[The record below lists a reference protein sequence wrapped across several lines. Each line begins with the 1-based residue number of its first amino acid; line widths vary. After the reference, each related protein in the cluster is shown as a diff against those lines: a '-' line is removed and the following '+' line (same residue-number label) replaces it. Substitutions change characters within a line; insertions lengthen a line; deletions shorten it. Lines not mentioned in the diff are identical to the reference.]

1 MDFTKHRD
9 VLNGR
14 ASNAEMVKWSGAY
27 FGVIDT
33 SWLLDDAIST
43 GQLVGRKP
51 ETDTTVDSSSVN
63 RALAVVALTEP
74 SRRVNHT
81 SVNFEILGVD
91 KPST

>member
-43 GQLVGRKP
+43 GRVVGQKP
-51 ETDTTVDSSSVN
+51 EADTTINSSSIN

-74 SRRVNHT
+74 SPRANHN
-81 SVNFEILGVD
+81 SVSFEILGID
-91 KPST
+91 KSLA